1 MSCPDWQDLCRR
13 HEADLDDSPEWR
25 SALEHLDD
33 CATCQVDAPEFDPAL
48 LFRRLPAFEVG
59 SDDIASMK
67 QAVASMRR
75 GQTIQQRQRPRAH
88 SWRKAAAFAAV
99 LLGSLS
105 LRGTTSIPSS
115 TPSDGASDNRP
126 AIAAPV
132 QATPNLASDIDLRQ
146 IPLVETNDPNYG
158 SIIQVVDDDIS
169 LVLVLPSGIDV

>member
-13 HEADLDDSPEWR
+13 HEVTLDDTPEWR

-33 CATCQVDAPEFDPAL
+33 CTTCQADAPTFDPTL
-48 LFRRLPAFEVG
+48 LFRRLPTFEVG
-59 SDDIASMK
+59 GDDIASMK

-75 GQTIQQRQRPRAH
+75 GQTIEQRQRPRMR
-88 SWRKAAAFAAV
+88 SWRNAAAFAAV
-99 LLGSLS
+99 LMGSLM
-105 LRGTTSIPSS
+105 LRGAGSMPSS
-115 TPSDGASDNRP
+115 APNDDASDTRS

-132 QATPNLASDIDLRQ
+132 TAEPNVMSDIDLRQ

-169 LVLVLPSGIDV
+169 LVLVVPSGIDV